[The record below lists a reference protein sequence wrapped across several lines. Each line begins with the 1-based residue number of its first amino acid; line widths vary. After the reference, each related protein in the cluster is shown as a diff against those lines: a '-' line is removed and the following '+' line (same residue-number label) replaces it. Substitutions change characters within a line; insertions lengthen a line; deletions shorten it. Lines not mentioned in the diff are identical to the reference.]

1 MILEKDE
8 LVRIVEA
15 LLFAGEKPLS
25 AEDLSAAF
33 GADKPDDA
41 QIGGAL
47 AELAERFRQE
57 DRGIQLV
64 EVAGG
69 FQFVTNPRLSEYL
82 KKFYEERDKKK
93 LPQATL
99 ETLSIIAYKQPVT
112 RAEIEFIRG
121 VNVDGAVKSLLDKG
135 LVRITGRKEAPG
147 RPMLYGTTREF
158 LEHFGLKSLEEL
170 PALAEFNAKDL
181 DARLL
186 PPELKETAQ
195 GPAEIA
201 GDERNG
207 ENT

>member
-1 MILEKDE
+1 M
-8 LVRIVEA
+8 
-15 LLFAGEKPLS
+15 
-25 AEDLSAAF
+25 
-33 GADKPDDA
+33 
-41 QIGGAL
+41 
-47 AELAERFRQE
+47 
-57 DRGIQLV
+57 
-64 EVAGG
+64 
-69 FQFVTNPRLSEYL
+69 
-82 KKFYEERDKKK
+82 
-93 LPQATL
+93 
-99 ETLSIIAYKQPVT
+99 
-112 RAEIEFIRG
+112 
-121 VNVDGAVKSLLDKG
+121 KSLLDKD

>member
-1 MILEKDE
+1 MEKEE
-8 LVRIVEA
+8 LVRILEA

-25 AEDLSAAF
+25 AEELAAVF
-33 GADKPDDA
+33 GADKPDA
-41 QIGGAL
+41 SRISGAL
-47 AELAERFRQE
+47 GELAERFRRE

-69 FQFVTNPRLSEYL
+69 FQLVTNPRLSGYL

-121 VNVDGAVKSLLDKG
+121 VNVDGAVKSLLEKG
-135 LVRITGRKEAPG
+135 LVRIAGRKEAPG

-170 PALAEFNAKDL
+170 PALAEFSAKDL

-195 GPAEIA
+195 GPAELA
-201 GDERNG
+201 EGERNG